1 LVPSADRV
9 VCCIHTNLIIVLNV
23 HSVKPVNTAHVKA
36 MLRARTHQG
45 ATKVMHEAMHGQSN
59 QECPRFPPFLPLLTM
74 RKQAQSGAL
83 ELLDDDANR
92 RCAAKHRATQKANM
106 QNGRNGNQR
115 AIQNAWG

>member
-1 LVPSADRV
+1 
-9 VCCIHTNLIIVLNV
+9 
-23 HSVKPVNTAHVKA
+23 
-36 MLRARTHQG
+36 
-45 ATKVMHEAMHGQSN
+45 
-59 QECPRFPPFLPLLTM
+59 M